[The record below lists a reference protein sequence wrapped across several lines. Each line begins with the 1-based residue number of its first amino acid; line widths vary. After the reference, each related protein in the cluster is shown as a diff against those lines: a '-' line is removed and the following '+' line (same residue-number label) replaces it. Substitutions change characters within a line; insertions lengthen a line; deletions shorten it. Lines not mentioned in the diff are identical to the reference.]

1 MTLGVQKPKLAKAP
15 QKPPKAPKSSKS
27 AKGGLCGG
35 QGPQFDPSEIW
46 VQIGFP
52 WDLGGKVDQWC
63 LPFEDLV
70 VATQKHSG
78 RGEKSARKAAKRAGG
93 GPEKYAPIAFY

>member
-1 MTLGVQKPKLAKAP
+1 MSLAESLLLTENISGSIGQLLQNFGTFVPFMYPMTLGVQKPKLAKAP

-52 WDLGGKVDQWC
+52 WDLGGKVD
-63 LPFEDLV
+63 
-70 VATQKHSG
+70 
-78 RGEKSARKAAKRAGG
+78 
-93 GPEKYAPIAFY
+93 